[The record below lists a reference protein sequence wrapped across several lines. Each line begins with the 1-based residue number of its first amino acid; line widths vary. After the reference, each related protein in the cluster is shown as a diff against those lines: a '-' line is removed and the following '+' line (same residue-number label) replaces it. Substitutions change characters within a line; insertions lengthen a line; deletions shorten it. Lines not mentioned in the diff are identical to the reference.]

1 MICSNSITISG
12 FGDVY
17 PVTFEGRIIS
27 AILIIVGLMA
37 IKDLYR
43 VLEKSFLTS
52 IKQIVHG
59 TYIKKFI
66 KDRIDRLEQLPTP
79 EV

>member
-37 IKDLYR
+37 ILR
-43 VLEKSFLTS
+43 FVSSFRKIFL
-52 IKQIVHG
+52 
-59 TYIKKFI
+59 
-66 KDRIDRLEQLPTP
+66 DID
-79 EV
+79 